1 MTDKQIDI
9 NDAVE
14 IVMRQMN
21 KTRRQARVF
30 LVQAMG
36 DGRLPATAINPDT
49 GERERLPSEVWP
61 KVQ

>member
-1 MTDKQIDI
+1 MSNRLIDI
-9 NDAVE
+9 DDAVE

-49 GERERLPSEVWP
+49 GERERLPPEVWP